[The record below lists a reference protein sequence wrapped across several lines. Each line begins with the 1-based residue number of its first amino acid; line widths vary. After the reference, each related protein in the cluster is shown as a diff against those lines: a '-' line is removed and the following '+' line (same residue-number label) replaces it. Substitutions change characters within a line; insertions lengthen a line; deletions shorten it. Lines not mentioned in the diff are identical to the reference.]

1 MTTLFSRLCHRVA
14 RPGAAG
20 LAALALGVLGAPAAG
35 AQSGTA
41 AAEFLEIPIGARA
54 TAMGG
59 AFGATASDGTAM
71 YWNPAGIARLPK
83 QTATFEYAQWYAGV
97 DVNYAAVTTNT
108 RLGTIGL
115 GLTSVRFDDMDV
127 ISETTNDQQPTGETF
142 TAGSYAL
149 SVSYANALTDRFAIG
164 GTVKVVREQIANSA
178 ATGVAFDVGT
188 LFTTPF
194 RGVRLGA
201 SILNYGSK
209 MKISGSDLNVPFD
222 PLPGQNG
229 NNGNVPSRIETDR
242 YNMPLLMRVGVAS
255 DVYQQAGT
263 RLTLAVDALAPSSA
277 AQHLNLGAELGLLGG
292 LVQLRGGYQEL
303 FMEDS
308 DRSFTLGGG
317 LRYQFGRLDLAADYA
332 YEASQYFNGVNRLA
346 FALTF

>member
-1 MTTLFSRLCHRVA
+1 MTTLFSRLCL
-14 RPGAAG
+14 GAAG
-20 LAALALGVLGAPAAG
+20 LALGAFGVPTAG

-71 YWNPAGIARLPK
+71 YWNPAGIARLQD

-97 DVNYAAVTTNT
+97 DVNYAAVTSQT
-108 RLGTIGL
+108 RLGTIGV

-209 MKISGSDLNVPFD
+209 MKITGSDLNVPFD

-303 FMEDS
+303 FMADS

-346 FALTF
+346 FALNF

>member
-1 MTTLFSRLCHRVA
+1 MTTTLSRFRL
-14 RPGAAG
+14 GA
-20 LAALALGVLGAPAAG
+20 AALALSAAAFVLGAPAAA

-59 AFGATASDGTAM
+59 AFGATASDGTAL
-71 YWNPAGIARLPK
+71 YWNPAGIARLPE

-97 DVNYAAVTTNT
+97 DVNYAAVTSET
-108 RLGTIGL
+108 RLGTIGV

-127 ISETTNDQQPTGETF
+127 VSETTNDQQPTGETF
-142 TAGSYAL
+142 SAGSYAL
-149 SVSYANALTDRFAIG
+149 SLSYANALTDRFAIG

-178 ATGVAFDVGT
+178 ATGIAFDVGT

-201 SILNYGSK
+201 SILNFGSK
-209 MKISGSDLNVPFD
+209 MQISGSDLNVPFD
-222 PLPGQNG
+222 PVPGQNG
-229 NNGNVPSRIETDR
+229 NNGNVPGQIVTDR

-263 RLTLAVDALAPSSA
+263 RLTIAVDALAPSSA
-277 AQHLNLGAELGLLGG
+277 SQHLNVGAELGVLGG
-292 LVQLRGGYQEL
+292 LVQFRGGYQEL
-303 FMEDS
+303 FMTDS

-317 LRYQFGRLDLAADYA
+317 LRYEFGRLNLAADYA

-346 FALTF
+346 FALRF

>member
-1 MTTLFSRLCHRVA
+1 MTTLFSRLCL
-14 RPGAAG
+14 GAAG
-20 LAALALGVLGAPAAG
+20 LALGALGVPTAA

-71 YWNPAGIARLPK
+71 YWNPAGIARLQD

-97 DVNYAAVTTNT
+97 DVNYAAVTSQT
-108 RLGTIGL
+108 RLGTIGV

-222 PLPGQNG
+222 PVPGQNG

-303 FMEDS
+303 FMADS

-346 FALTF
+346 FALNF